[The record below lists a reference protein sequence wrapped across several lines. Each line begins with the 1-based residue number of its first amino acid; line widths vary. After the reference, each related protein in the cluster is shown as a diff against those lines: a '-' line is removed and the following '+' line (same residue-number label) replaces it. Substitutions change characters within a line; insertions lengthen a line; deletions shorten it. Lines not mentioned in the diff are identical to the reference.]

1 MKERAQH
8 QAECDAI
15 AAAGDAQ
22 LVAVAAANKA
32 AAEQQAITANSM
44 AALQA
49 ELAAAKRDAQV
60 SVTACT
66 CSSAHWNEL
75 IKLLH

>member
-1 MKERAQH
+1 MPLQAVIAVLMQERAQH

-22 LVAVAAANKA
+22 LAAVAAANKA
-32 AAEQQAITANSM
+32 AAEQQTMTVNSM

-60 SVTACT
+60 S
-66 CSSAHWNEL
+66 NN
-75 IKLLH
+75 LHLQ